1 MERQLIIER
10 TRARLE
16 AAKRQGRVG
25 DRKRQMA
32 EGKVKAA
39 KRLLSTGTSPRDVAQ
54 SLGVSVPT
62 LYRWV
67 PASTRI

>member
-1 MERQLIIER
+1 G
-10 TRARLE
+10 LE

-25 DRKRQMA
+25 GRKRRMT
-32 EGKVKAA
+32 EGKVEAA
-39 KRLLSTGTSPRDVAQ
+39 RTLLSSGTPPRDVAQ